1 MNGGVLVYTSFFPSV
16 NRVGWHVYGGTSA
29 ASPQVAAL
37 TALAAQKAGHGLGNI
52 DPAIYANGGAA
63 FTDVAPIHQGA
74 AGVISG
80 DLTTNRMFD
89 YIADGQPVAWDPVP
103 GWDVVSGYDMT
114 TGWGTPNAP
123 AYVAALAGP

>member
-16 NRVGWHVYGGTSA
+16 DRVGWHVYGGTSA

-63 FTDVAPIHQGA
+63 FTDVASVHQGA
-74 AGVISG
+74 VGVIRG

-89 YIADGQPVAWDPVP
+89 YIGDGQPVAWDPVP
-103 GWDVVSGYDMT
+103 GWDVLGGYDMT